1 MKLTDPNARSLLA
14 AEYVLGTLHGRA
26 RARFELWLRSDPGLR
41 REVAEWQSR
50 LEPLAAH
57 LPAVEPSD
65 AVWRNIEARIQP
77 EARRTPAAAE
87 SGSWWTNLAFWRWS
101 SFTTAVF
108 ACTLLGYI
116 FTAPGDQGLVPADA
130 MVVVMADE
138 TTSPK
143 MTIAWAPEDASRPR
157 LRIRVIGHQEMAP
170 DTTWELW
177 MLPGKGQPPKSLGLI
192 NTHETQFVELPRE
205 VLDLLNRADG
215 MAMSVE
221 PKGGSPTGQPTGPVL
236 YSGKCV
242 KI

>member
-1 MKLTDPNARSLLA
+1 MKPTDPNTRNLLA

-26 RARFELWLRSDPGLR
+26 RTRFELWLRSDPGLR
-41 REVAEWQSR
+41 REVSQWQER
-50 LEPLAAH
+50 LDPLGAH
-57 LPAVEPSD
+57 LPEIAPSD
-65 AVWRNIEARIQP
+65 AVWKSIEARIQP
-77 EARRTPAAAE
+77 HAARSAVPG
-87 SGSWWTNLAFWRWS
+87 GSWWSNLAFWRLS
-101 SFTTAVF
+101 SFSTA
-108 ACTLLGYI
+108 ALAIALAGHI
-116 FTAPGDQGLVPADA
+116 FLSPGDQIPNPADS

-143 MTIAWAPEDASRPR
+143 MTIAWVPEGAPKPR

-177 MLPGKGQPPKSLGLI
+177 MLPGRDQAPRSLGLI

-205 VLDLLNRADG
+205 MLELLNRADG

-221 PKGGSPTGQPTGPVL
+221 PKGGSPTGRPTGPVL

>member
-1 MKLTDPNARSLLA
+1 MKLTNPDTRSLLA

-26 RARFELWLRSDPGLR
+26 RARFELWLRSDPALR
-41 REVAEWQSR
+41 REVSQWQSR

-57 LPAVEPSD
+57 LPEVTPSD

-77 EARRTPAAAE
+77 RPTRLTAAPSPA
-87 SGSWWTNLAFWRWS
+87 WWSSLAFWRWS
-101 SFTTAVF
+101 SFSTAALAF
-108 ACTLLGYI
+108 ALLGYI
-116 FTAPGDQGLVPADA
+116 FTAPGDQVPNPADS

-143 MTIAWAPEDASRPR
+143 MTIAWVPEGIAKPR

-177 MLPGKGQPPKSLGLI
+177 MLPGRNQPPRSLGLI

-221 PKGGSPTGQPTGPVL
+221 PRGGSPTGRPTGPVL